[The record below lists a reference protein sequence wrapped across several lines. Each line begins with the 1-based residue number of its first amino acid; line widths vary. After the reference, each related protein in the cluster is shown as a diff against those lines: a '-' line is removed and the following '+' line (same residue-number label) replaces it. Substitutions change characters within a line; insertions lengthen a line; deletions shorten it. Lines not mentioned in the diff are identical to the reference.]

1 MMKRKLM
8 TMGMA
13 GLMAAMSVSSAFAAS
28 GDAYGSAG
36 INSVENVEYYDEAEY
51 ADAWTGV
58 DGAETLVEVSRASSF
73 TVIIP
78 KKIVLEGSKDAEN
91 KADYSVTVTADIP
104 GNAQINVAPNT
115 ASKTILDGSATQD
128 NNFADGTGSFAMLE
142 KSGVKANLTA
152 QITQADTS
160 FTIADDGVDDAITAV
175 EKAGKVTVENL
186 SAGEWSNTIN
196 FDISVTEI

>member
-1 MMKRKLM
+1 
-8 TMGMA
+8 
-13 GLMAAMSVSSAFAAS
+13 
-28 GDAYGSAG
+28 
-36 INSVENVEYYDEAEY
+36 
-51 ADAWTGV
+51 
-58 DGAETLVEVSRASSF
+58 
-73 TVIIP
+73 
-78 KKIVLEGSKDAEN
+78 
-91 KADYSVTVTADIP
+91 
-104 GNAQINVAPNT
+104 
-115 ASKTILDGSATQD
+115 
-128 NNFADGTGSFAMLE
+128 MLE